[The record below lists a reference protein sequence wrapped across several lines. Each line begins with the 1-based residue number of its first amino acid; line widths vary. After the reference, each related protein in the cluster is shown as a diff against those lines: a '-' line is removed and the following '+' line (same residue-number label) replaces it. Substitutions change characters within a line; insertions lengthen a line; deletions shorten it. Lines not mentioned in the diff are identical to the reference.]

1 MAGGA
6 VADMLTSLAL
16 NTFTPCC
23 PGKKTVVY
31 PLFANV
37 ATLISAP
44 CFIPGTT
51 IASLAPLES
60 ARVDSI
66 PVFVAL
72 SVVPPAVTTTL
83 SDGPVSCSPIFEF
96 TNVFDAPES
105 NIASVMASVKILS
118 SRRFAAWLLFLRSSL
133 RAQRSAN
140 VDLGREPEWTAE
152 KNGLW

>member
-1 MAGGA
+1 M
-6 VADMLTSLAL
+6 VTLLAL
-16 NTFTPCC
+16 KTFTPCC

-44 CFIPGTT
+44 CLIPGTT

-66 PVFVAL
+66 PVFVAW
-72 SVVPPAVTTTL
+72 SFVPPAVTTTL
-83 SDGPVSCSPIFEF
+83 LEGPVSCSPRLEF

-105 NIASVMASVKILS
+105 NIACVMASSMILA
-118 SRRFAAWLLFLRSSL
+118 SRCFAAWLFFLRSSF
-133 RAQRSAN
+133 RAQRSAD
-140 VDLGREPEWTAE
+140 VDLGRGLEWMTE
-152 KNGLW
+152 QNGLW